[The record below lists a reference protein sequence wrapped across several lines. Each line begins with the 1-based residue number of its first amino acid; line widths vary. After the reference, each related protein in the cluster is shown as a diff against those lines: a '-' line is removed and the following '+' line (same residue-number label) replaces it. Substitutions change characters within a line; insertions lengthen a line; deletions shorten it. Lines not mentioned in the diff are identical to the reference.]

1 MKFIAAP
8 DSRIKN
14 VIHGDEDWA
23 KLETDSELDFDQKFN
38 VRVAN
43 GIKGSRILLTGATG
57 LVGSSILYSL
67 NEVARNTKIEFS
79 LFTHST
85 SELQSVLVLDSLQPK
100 HLVGNLISNF
110 DAVSNQKYDYII
122 HAGGP
127 AQPLDFMRR
136 KKETFLINSVVTAE
150 LLNLLEPDGRF
161 VFLSSS
167 ELYSGLKKD
176 FFLESEI
183 GSSVPSHPRACYI
196 EGKRAG
202 EMFVNWGREDGK
214 QTSSLRLSYTYGP
227 GSKAGD
233 LRVINQ
239 LIESAINLNRIELKD
254 SGGAV
259 RTNLYTADAAKMILS
274 VLLNPIRE
282 VYNIGGVQISSIKQI
297 AEKIAAITNSPLV
310 IPPFDKN
317 YEIFSQESVRL
328 DISAYIEDFGMPRFT
343 DLEQGLRQTIDWQR
357 LHLYGGVS

>member
-1 MKFIAAP
+1 MVIYGDK
-8 DSRIKN
+8 DWIKL
-14 VIHGDEDWA
+14 GTE
-23 KLETDSELDFDQKFN
+23 SELNFDLKFN
-38 VRVAN
+38 EKVAN
-43 GIKGSRILLTGATG
+43 GINGSRILLTGATG
-57 LVGSSILYSL
+57 LVGSSILSLL
-67 NEVARNTKIEFS
+67 NEVARVTKFEFS

-85 SELQSVLVLDSLQPK
+85 SGLQSESKLEFLQPK
-100 HLVGNLISNF
+100 HQVGNLTSNLG
-110 DAVSNQKYDYII
+110 AISNQKYDLII

-136 KKETFLINSVVTAE
+136 KNETFLINSVVTE
-150 LLNLLEPDGRF
+150 GLLNLLESDGRF

-176 FFLESEI
+176 FFLEADI
-183 GSSVPSHPRACYI
+183 GTSAPSHPRACYI

-214 QTSSLRLSYTYGP
+214 HASSLRLSYTYGP

-239 LIESAINLNRIELKD
+239 LIESAIKSNRIELKD
-254 SGGAV
+254 SGAAV
-259 RTNLYTADAAKMILS
+259 RTNLYIADAAKMILS

-297 AEKIAAITNSPLV
+297 AEWIAAITNSQLT
-310 IPPFDKN
+310 IPPFN
-317 YEIFSQESVRL
+317 TSYGIFSQESVRL
-328 DISAYIEDFGMPRFT
+328 DISAYTEDFGLPKFT
-343 DLEQGLRQTIDWQR
+343 ELDQGLRQTIDWQR
-357 LHLYGGVS
+357 LNLYGGVS

>member
-1 MKFIAAP
+1 MMLIYG
-8 DSRIKN
+8 
-14 VIHGDEDWA
+14 VEDWI
-23 KLETDSELDFDQKFN
+23 KLGTESELNFDLKFN
-38 VRVAN
+38 EKVAN

-57 LVGSSILYSL
+57 LIGSSILSLL
-67 NEVARNTKIEFS
+67 NEVARVTKFEFS

-85 SELQSVLVLDSLQPK
+85 SRLKSESKLEFLQPK
-100 HLVGNLISNF
+100 HQVGNLTSNLG
-110 DAVSNQKYDYII
+110 ALSNQKYDLII

-136 KKETFLINSVVTAE
+136 KNETFLINSVVTE
-150 LLNLLEPDGRF
+150 GLLNLLESDGRF

-167 ELYSGLKKD
+167 ELYSGLRKD
-176 FFLESEI
+176 FFLESDI
-183 GSSVPSHPRACYI
+183 GTSTPSHPRACYI

-214 QTSSLRLSYTYGP
+214 HASSLRLSYTYGP

-239 LIESAINLNRIELKD
+239 LIESAIKSNRIELKD
-254 SGGAV
+254 SGAAV
-259 RTNLYTADAAKMILS
+259 RTNLYIADAAKMILS

-297 AEKIAAITNSPLV
+297 AELIAAITNSQLT
-310 IPPFDKN
+310 IPSFN
-317 YEIFSQESVRL
+317 TSYGIFSQESVRL
-328 DISAYIEDFGMPRFT
+328 DISAYTEDFGLPTFT
-343 DLEQGLRQTIDWQR
+343 KLDQGLRQTIEWQR
-357 LHLYGGVS
+357 LNLYGGVS